1 MKYNIEEEILR
12 QLSLINFDRS
22 KTLLEQSAI
31 DKKVLPPS
39 DRLGPQGQFQ
49 PLNYLKNTPTPLT
62 ADQIYKGLKYQIDSW
77 GTNDDDV
84 LYYVRSI
91 TSENYPKILRLVLTN
106 ENQASIMD
114 WVMTDYDS
122 VSERNSE
129 EGEPELWSPGGLGAT
144 FSWWVND
151 ETVTEISKIL
161 SKFSYLNSG
170 EGEYD
175 VSYNGEVDL
184 ASDSLGGTAS
194 NEQLAQIA
202 HIVLPIASI
211 VATVFTGGIAGVL
224 IGAALEIGDAAI
236 YEFVDHDHYAAGL
249 ALIFAFAGP
258 VDEVLGPLVNKFGKT
273 ILIKLMKKKA
283 LSESEKA
290 TLKYVTRNEKKLAR
304 LTTLGLARK
313 LIKEFIKKS
322 TDASKIVK
330 FIFWLSKRGYLVA
343 NFTAKNGLIIG
354 GSFITWDKIAQLMG
368 LCNTVELEPLKQ
380 SDYKI
385 LQLIGTAGPYL
396 QPYTKGCKTG
406 KGDELF
412 KKMDKTLLTI
422 NQRVLRT
429 LEEGIQKNL
438 TFSVKYSNYYLYE
451 VELIQFLLNY
461 LGFSYIIPDQKKVD
475 KEVEKGVKWSKEK
488 CLSQFM
494 GSVDMY
500 KMAQHPECNQ
510 YLNPNKKISKDT
522 QKLLKSKP
530 LNDPN
535 YKFEYG
541 KNVGFNWGHFD
552 GHTENMVKEFQK
564 KYGLSVDGVI
574 GNQSLQKMVEIVKNL
589 GDTKIPNYT
598 NIKWTSKEIET
609 LRNKVI
615 EEIKK
620 DMELNKTEIP
630 PQEVGPTILEQ
641 KQQIIDSLTKAND
654 SMTFTDEDLEA
665 ISLET
670 KNN

>member
-1 MKYNIEEEILR
+1 MKNSIEEEILR
-12 QLSLINFDRS
+12 QISLINFDRS
-22 KTLLEQSAI
+22 KPLLEQPSI
-31 DKKVLPPS
+31 EKSLMPS

-49 PLNYLKNTPTPLT
+49 PLSYLKNKPAPLT

-77 GTNDDDV
+77 GSDDEDII
-84 LYYVRSI
+84 YYVKSI

-114 WVMTDYDS
+114 WIMTDYDS
-122 VSERNSE
+122 VSERNAE
-129 EGEPELWSPGGLGAT
+129 EGEPELWSAGGLGAT
-144 FSWWVND
+144 FGWWSND
-151 ETVTEISKIL
+151 KTVTTISKIL
-161 SKFSYLNSG
+161 SKFSYLNNG
-170 EGEYD
+170 EGDYNIT
-175 VSYNGEVDL
+175 YNGEVDL
-184 ASDSLGGTAS
+184 SSDSLGGTAS
-194 NEQLAQIA
+194 NEQLAAIA
-202 HIVLPIASI
+202 HIVLPIASV

-224 IGAALEIGDAAI
+224 IGATLEIGDAAI
-236 YEFVDHDHYAAGL
+236 YEFVDHDHYSAGL
-249 ALIFAFAGP
+249 ALLFAFAGP
-258 VDEVLGPLVNKFGKT
+258 LDEVLGPLVNKFGKR
-273 ILIKLMKKKA
+273 ILVKLMKKKA
-283 LSESEKA
+283 LSESEQA
-290 TLKYVTRNEKKLAR
+290 TLRYVTRNEKKLAR

-313 LIKEFIKKS
+313 LIKDYIKKS

-343 NFTAKNGLIIG
+343 NFTAKNGLLIG
-354 GSFITWDKIAQLMG
+354 GTFVTWDKMAELMG
-368 LCNTVELEPLKQ
+368 LCNTVELEQLKQ

-385 LQLIGTAGPYL
+385 LQLIGTTGPYL

-406 KGDELF
+406 KGDELL

-438 TFSVKYSNYYLYE
+438 SFSSKYSKYYLYE
-451 VELIQFLLNY
+451 VELIQYLLNN

-475 KEVEKGVKWSKEK
+475 KEVEKGVKWSKER
-488 CLSQFM
+488 CISQFM

-510 YLNPNKKISKDT
+510 YLNPNKKISKESE
-522 QKLLKSKP
+522 KLIKSKP

-541 KNVGFNWGHFD
+541 KNVGFNWGYYD
-552 GHTENMVKEFQK
+552 KQTVDMVKEFQK

-574 GNQSLQKMVEIVKNL
+574 GNQSLQKMLEIVKNL
-589 GDTKIPNYT
+589 GDKKIPNY
-598 NIKWTSKEIET
+598 NNVKWSSKEIET
-609 LRNKVI
+609 LRNKAI

-641 KQQIIDSLTKAND
+641 KQQIINSLTNANE
-654 SMTFTDEDLEA
+654 SMEFTDDDLKA

-670 KNN
+670 KNE